1 MSPCELALHVH
12 RVASVHGHP
21 PVALRSAGLFA
32 EWLGRLLKDEELAQR
47 VSDYFAKGA
56 PGSLEPPK
64 LAPATSTTSTAA
76 PTPKPGTPAPK
87 TTTPNSTTKDI
98 VDPFGRH

>member
-32 EWLGRLLKDEELAQR
+32 EWLGRLLKDDAAGGTTLVEKE
-47 VSDYFAKGA
+47 S
-56 PGSLEPPK
+56 K
-64 LAPATSTTSTAA
+64 LAKVSKPEAMHLLAELCCQLGPRRRSIYRAA
-76 PTPKPGTPAPK
+76 
-87 TTTPNSTTKDI
+87 
-98 VDPFGRH
+98 